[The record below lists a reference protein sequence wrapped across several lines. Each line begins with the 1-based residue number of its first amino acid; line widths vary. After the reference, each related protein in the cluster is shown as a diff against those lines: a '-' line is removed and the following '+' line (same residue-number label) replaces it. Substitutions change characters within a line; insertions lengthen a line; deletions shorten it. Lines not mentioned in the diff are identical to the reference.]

1 MDTFESKYL
10 TDEQIARVRDELNE
24 EGQWENLEDVI
35 KLIKSFL
42 VENNTYD
49 EKIKRI
55 YSLLSSLKR
64 LTKDDNLMRNNFLA
78 PGMMYFPFVVLGLL
92 VEVGVYDADHIRVE
106 SKRAFGSSFPFGE
119 NHNNEA

>member
-1 MDTFESKYL
+1 METFESKYL

-42 VENNTYD
+42 VENGTYD

-64 LTKDDNLMRNNFLA
+64 LTRDDNLMRNNFLA

-106 SKRAFGSSFPFGE
+106 IRRAFGNSFPFGE
-119 NHNNEA
+119 NHNHGA

>member
-1 MDTFESKYL
+1 MDTFETRYL
-10 TDEQIARVRDELNE
+10 TEEQIARIRDELDE

-42 VENNTYD
+42 VENGTYD

-78 PGMMYFPFVVLGLL
+78 PGMMYFPFAVLGLL

-106 SKRAFGSSFPFGE
+106 SRRAFGNSFPFGE
-119 NHNNEA
+119 KHNNEA